1 MDEVPPLSSRA
12 REFLDQE
19 RELPSVSATRR
30 DRALARA
37 RSAAR
42 AGEAAVLI
50 RPSAKVSRMRWVA
63 VAAALVC
70 MAAAA
75 SATMLAWR
83 SRPSSEGAS
92 SFAAAEVPGVA
103 TGARAGSRAADLP
116 VADPSLAAAE
126 TPSEPADSRGAKPA
140 VIANHSTPREVAPR
154 GATPREGLP
163 DELRLLAPAREALA
177 RRDFGPALAALNEHA
192 RRFREGR
199 LVEEREALRVKALT
213 GLGRVTEARAAAA
226 AFRQRFPHSAV
237 LPAIGGSPA
246 GE

>member
-1 MDEVPPLSSRA
+1 MDGVPPLSSRA
-12 REFLDQE
+12 REFLELE
-19 RELPSVSATRR
+19 RELPSVSAARR

-42 AGEAAVLI
+42 AGEAPVVL
-50 RPSAKVSRMRWVA
+50 RPSARVSRMRWVA

-70 MAAAA
+70 TAAAA

-83 SRPSSEGAS
+83 SRASSEGRS
-92 SFAAAEVPGVA
+92 SFAAAAGVQ
-103 TGARAGSRAADLP
+103 GAGAGPRAGFRSADLP

-126 TPSEPADSRGAKPA
+126 TPSEPAASRGAKPA
-140 VIANHSTPREVAPR
+140 AIANH
-154 GATPREGLP
+154 ATPREALP

-199 LVEEREALRVKALT
+199 LVEEREALRVKALA
-213 GLGRVTEARAAAA
+213 GLGRFKEARAAAA

-246 GE
+246 AE